1 MTGGGATGGSSS
13 AAAEGTAV
21 DALGRA
27 VGDLRMGT
35 MGTPLDPPPGELGA
49 AEDVRHRQQELA
61 ERK

>member
-35 MGTPLDPPPGELGA
+35 MGTPLDSPPGELGA
-49 AEDVRHRQQELA
+49 CS
-61 ERK
+61 